1 MKVYML
7 YKRKK
12 YKRKKILVVFFL
24 FIISIFIQRK
34 TDKNINLNIY
44 NYINIAVNIDNNYI
58 YQCITFLTS
67 LLNNRAIST
76 FYIIH
81 ILTENNLRNDTYNK
95 VNSII
100 EKFGKNFSNVS
111 YYNMGDQFRGATSG
125 EIISKTSYYR
135 ISLPSLLPN
144 VDKCIYMDTDVIN
157 FKDLSEMYNIQLND
171 SEYFCGILDYPGMI
185 NDVKK
190 FKPNAEKYMNAGI
203 LLMNLKAMRN
213 NYIETELRKFIS
225 SHFLNHHD
233 QTAIN
238 AICYNNFKILPIKF
252 SLFASI
258 QSIEKLLSYNN
269 RQNEKYR
276 YNESELIQAYYHP
289 ISLHYAGFKKPWK
302 KDYNRTNIAYWW
314 YYAKKSGY
322 YEEILEHYGFKKE
335 KVDNILDKMTNY
347 RKLRGI

>member
-67 LLNNRAIST
+67 LLNNILNNRAIST

-125 EIISKTSYYR
+125 KIISKVSYYR

-157 FKDLSEMYNIQLND
+157 FKDLSEMYNIQLK
-171 SEYFCGILDYPGMI
+171 MI
-185 NDVKK
+185 VNIFVV
-190 FKPNAEKYMNAGI
+190 
-203 LLMNLKAMRN
+203 
-213 NYIETELRKFIS
+213 
-225 SHFLNHHD
+225 FL
-233 QTAIN
+233 I
-238 AICYNNFKILPIKF
+238 
-252 SLFASI
+252 
-258 QSIEKLLSYNN
+258 
-269 RQNEKYR
+269 
-276 YNESELIQAYYHP
+276 IQA
-289 ISLHYAGFKKPWK
+289 
-302 KDYNRTNIAYWW
+302 
-314 YYAKKSGY
+314 
-322 YEEILEHYGFKKE
+322 
-335 KVDNILDKMTNY
+335 
-347 RKLRGI
+347 

>member
-12 YKRKKILVVFFL
+12 YKTKKILVVFFL

-125 EIISKTSYYR
+125 KIISKVSY
-135 ISLPSLLPN
+135 

-190 FKPNAEKYMNAGI
+190 FIPNAEKYMNAGI

-302 KDYNRTNIAYWW
+302 KDYNRTNLAYWW

-335 KVDNILDKMTNY
+335 KVDNILDKMTNN
-347 RKLRGI
+347 RKL

>member
-125 EIISKTSYYR
+125 KIISKVSYYR
-135 ISLPSLLPN
+135 ISF

-190 FKPNAEKYMNAGI
+190 FIPNAEKYMNAGI
-203 LLMNLKAMRN
+203 LLMNLKEMRN

-302 KDYNRTNIAYWW
+302 KDYNRTNLAYWW

>member
-1 MKVYML
+1 
-7 YKRKK
+7 
-12 YKRKKILVVFFL
+12 
-24 FIISIFIQRK
+24 
-34 TDKNINLNIY
+34 
-44 NYINIAVNIDNNYI
+44 
-58 YQCITFLTS
+58 
-67 LLNNRAIST
+67 
-76 FYIIH
+76 
-81 ILTENNLRNDTYNK
+81 
-95 VNSII
+95 
-100 EKFGKNFSNVS
+100 
-111 YYNMGDQFRGATSG
+111 
-125 EIISKTSYYR
+125 
-135 ISLPSLLPN
+135 
-144 VDKCIYMDTDVIN
+144 MDTNIIN
-157 FKDLSEMYNIQLND
+157 FKDLSEMYNIELND

-276 YNESELIQAYYHP
+276 YNESELIQC
-289 ISLHYAGFKKPWK
+289 IINLS
-302 KDYNRTNIAYWW
+302 DYPNDKNTEWNCPY
-314 YYAKKSGY
+314 
-322 YEEILEHYGFKKE
+322 FKE
-335 KVDNILDKMTNY
+335 KE
-347 RKLRGI
+347 